1 MDAGGGAHTPSISN
15 ADHIHESEKLARRFF
30 SIGATRLRRAHGS
43 VHDDVTVVSKVRPGE
58 VFEGKDA
65 VVRFVQDTL
74 ADSLYEAPTTIYLPI
89 DDSRV
94 VVEGRLRWI
103 DDDRVIRDDPVTWA
117 VEFRDELLSASF
129 PRGRSSRRRRFWAPP
144 RSNGAGC
151 GRRPCSEGAR
161 RRMTRLEPPNGG
173 SMCESTA

>member
-1 MDAGGGAHTPSISN
+1 MDAGESAAHTPRIPN
-15 ADHIHESEKLARRFF
+15 TDHIHESEKLARRFF
-30 SIGATRLRRAHGS
+30 SIVERRAFDELPEA
-43 VHDDVTVVSKVRPGE
+43 VHDDVTVVSKVRPGQ

-117 VEFRDELLSASF
+117 VEFRDDLLLRLIPA
-129 PRGRSSRRRRFWAPP
+129 RTLVEAETIL
-144 RSNGAGC
+144 GA
-151 GRRPCSEGAR
+151 A
-161 RRMTRLEPPNGG
+161 TI
-173 SMCESTA
+173 